1 VPNNTFAAIDVGSN
15 EVSMK
20 IFEVSKK
27 YGVKELD
34 HVRHTIEL
42 GSETYTNGKISH
54 SVVNELCQVLQGFT
68 KKMKEYQVEDYT
80 ACATSALREALNN
93 LLILDQ
99 IKLASKLKVSILS
112 NSEQRFLLYKAVAL
126 KEPCFNQI
134 IEHGTAIVDVGA
146 GSIQISLFNKG
157 SLITTQNIKLGSLR
171 IREIL
176 STMENQ
182 TTNFNNLLE
191 EYITNDLQ
199 TFKDFFLSDINLRNI
214 IAVGD
219 NLNELLRFR
228 KYIEEMNSQKC
239 NTETKGSM
247 DRDAFYSLY
256 AKLLSMNLNQ
266 ISNSLQISKEQ
277 ASLLVPTAMIYYK
290 IFEETKAT
298 TMWSPCVSLTDG
310 LVVDY
315 AQKKQKVKLTHDF
328 TLDILNAARNI
339 ARRYHCNQSHMKNVE
354 YLALTLF
361 DSLTKLHGLNNRDR
375 LLLQIAVIL
384 HNCGEY
390 INMNAGAL
398 NSYQIIL
405 STEIIGL
412 SHTEREL
419 IAYLVRFNIGNYPK
433 YEELNNKF
441 NKDTYIKIS
450 KLSAIL
456 RIANAMDKSHKQKFS
471 NISVTY
477 RDNQLTIIG
486 ITLEDTTLERGLFE
500 KKAEFFEEVYGIRP
514 QLKQRRS

>member
-1 VPNNTFAAIDVGSN
+1 MPNNTFAAIDVGSN

-27 YGVKELD
+27 YGIKELD

-54 SVVNELCQVLQGFT
+54 CVVNELCQVLQGFT
-68 KKMKEYQVEDYT
+68 RKMKEYQVEDYT

-99 IKLASKLKVSILS
+99 IKLTSKLKVSILS

-126 KEPCFNQI
+126 KEPSFNKI

-176 STMENQ
+176 STMESQ

-199 TFKDFFLSDINLRNI
+199 TFKDFFLSDFNLRNI

-219 NLNELLRFR
+219 NLNDLLRFK
-228 KYIEEMNSQKC
+228 KYIEESNSQ
-239 NTETKGSM
+239 NTHTETKGSM
-247 DRDAFYSLY
+247 DRSAFYSLY

-290 IFEETKAT
+290 MFEETKAT

-390 INMNAGAL
+390 INLNSGAL

-477 RDNQLTIIG
+477 RANQLTITG
-486 ITLEDTTLERGLFE
+486 TTLEDTTLERGLFE

-514 QLKQRRS
+514 QLKQRRN